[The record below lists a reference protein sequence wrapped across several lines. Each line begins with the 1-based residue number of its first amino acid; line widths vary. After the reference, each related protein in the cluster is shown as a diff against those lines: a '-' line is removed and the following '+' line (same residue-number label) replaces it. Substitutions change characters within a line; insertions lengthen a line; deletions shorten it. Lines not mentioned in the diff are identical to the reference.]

1 MLNMTSAVDT
11 VKYENRLVW
20 RVVAIFL
27 ALYVLLDLSRK
38 LLPLSQNIYIVLD
51 FLVLFIYLIA
61 FLGYLKRS
69 VFSGRLT
76 FILPVRDNILLFV
89 FVLLLI
95 VSLISASVLS
105 SVGSPLLSSLG
116 ARTYLLALP
125 VIFIGYSFAT
135 NFDNRLFL
143 HGANRFL
150 SSLFLFVCAVATLQF
165 FANEMGISFLPAL
178 EHEIHSFYASKISL
192 TSSVFVSS
200 KKFARFIFFLFLV
213 IWIIRK
219 SMGQK
224 TGSFELV
231 FLFCMGISG
240 SREGVVLAFLFLAW
254 SYFKYSESWQI
265 GRTKMSNRFKH
276 FLLALSLI
284 AVLIVLVLFVER
296 IRFILATDDA
306 LNYVRRIAQFF
317 PFIWIDWSNTTVW
330 LGLGPGSYGQETKL
344 IPGLRDELDG
354 AVTGVFSG
362 TVIVGESSLTFV
374 DSGLTRIIVELGV
387 FGLLTYSVFFIFVLS
402 KTWRYL
408 FQKGSCREFALSY
421 LIICWVIYFLKG
433 HQIIV
438 DMFASLIFY
447 FSLGMLLRS
456 RRKADLSSIS

>member
-1 MLNMTSAVDT
+1 MASAVGT
-11 VKYENRLVW
+11 VNYENRLVW

-27 ALYVLLDLSRK
+27 GLYVLLDLSRK
-38 LLPLSQNIYIVLD
+38 LLPLSQNMYIVLD
-51 FLVLFIYLIA
+51 LLVLSIYLIA

-69 VFSGRLT
+69 VNAGRFP
-76 FILPVRDNILLFV
+76 FILPVRDNVLLFA
-89 FVLLLI
+89 FVLMLI
-95 VSLISASVLS
+95 VSLISASMFS
-105 SVGSPLLSSLG
+105 SVGSTLLSSLG

-125 VIFIGYSFAT
+125 VIFIGYSSAT
-135 NFDNRLFL
+135 NFDNKQFL
-143 HGANRFL
+143 HGANRYL
-150 SSLFLFVCAVATLQF
+150 SSLFLFVCFISTVQY
-165 FANEMGISFLPAL
+165 FANELGFSFLPAL
-178 EHEIHSFYASKISL
+178 EHEVHSFYTSKISL

-200 KKFARFIFFLFLV
+200 KKFARFILFLFLI
-213 IWIIRK
+213 IWIIRQ
-219 SMGQK
+219 SLGEK
-224 TGSFELV
+224 TGYIELL

-240 SREGVVLAFLFLAW
+240 SREGAVLAFLFVVW
-254 SYFKYSESWQI
+254 SYFKYSGSWQI

-284 AVLIVLVLFVER
+284 AVLIVLAIFVER

-306 LNYVRRIAQFF
+306 MNYLRRIAQFF

-344 IPGLRDELDG
+344 IPGLREELDG

-402 KTWRYL
+402 KTWRS
-408 FQKGSCREFALSY
+408 FFRKGGCREFALSY
-421 LIICWVIYFLKG
+421 LIICWVIFFLKG

-447 FSLGMLLRS
+447 FSLGMLLRRRREADRSS
-456 RRKADLSSIS
+456 RS